1 MRRSQF
7 IREYENTSVDA
18 LICFC
23 SGEDLYELYEDFI
36 SDESLDEMMNSRF
49 RDMIDER
56 PWYEVRDYMNDVPQG
71 YEWYVTNQFDD
82 EVYGAD
88 EDDARRLYND
98 IIAYFDHN
106 GMWDDEV
113 DESDEEDID
122 DGFDEEGEEFN
133 LIEMIQ
139 SNAHIMSA

>member
-1 MRRSQF
+1 MRRAQF
-7 IREYENTSVDA
+7 IREYENASVDA

-23 SGEDLYELYEDFI
+23 SDADLYELYEDFI

-56 PWYEVRDYMNDVPQG
+56 PWYEVREEMNEVPQG
-71 YEWYVTNQFDD
+71 YEWYVVNQFSG

-98 IIAYFDHN
+98 IIAHFDHN

-122 DGFDEEGEEFN
+122 DGFDEDVEEFN
-133 LIEMIQ
+133 LIEMIE

>member
-1 MRRSQF
+1 MRRSKF
-7 IREYENTSVDA
+7 IREYENASVDA

-98 IIAYFDHN
+98 IIAYFDNN

-122 DGFDEEGEEFN
+122 DGFDEEVEEFN